1 MTTSAAGDLTATVR
15 FVDADQCNQYFE
27 ATANGVVYKKDSQNR
42 EEVLYVDIAKDVDV
56 VGGLLRTWIDTGV
69 TRCVRA
75 VGVDKD
81 WGAAA
86 LIKLA
91 EGKGRKLEGISD
103 SINPDGVS
111 NPTHPPIVCCLLLT
125 KVSQVRTVVFRFC
138 KIEDAVP
145 FKAALTR
152 NEDWEQCNIFFVAD
166 P

>member
-1 MTTSAAGDLTATVR
+1 MYGGAIEDIHMTTSAAGDLTATVR

-42 EEVLYVDIAKDVDV
+42 DEVLYVDIAKDVDV

-81 WGAAA
+81 WGTAA

-103 SINPDGVS
+103 SINPGGVS
-111 NPTHPPIVCCLLLT
+111 KHTHPLIVCCLDCLPEGFTGSHSRLPIL
-125 KVSQVRTVVFRFC
+125 Q
-138 KIEDAVP
+138 D
-145 FKAALTR
+145 
-152 NEDWEQCNIFFVAD
+152 
-166 P
+166 